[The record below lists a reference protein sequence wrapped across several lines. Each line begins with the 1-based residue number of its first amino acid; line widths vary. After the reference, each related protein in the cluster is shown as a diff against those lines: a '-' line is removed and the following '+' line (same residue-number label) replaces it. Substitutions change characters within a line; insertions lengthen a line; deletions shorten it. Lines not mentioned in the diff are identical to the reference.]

1 MAGKSLYILKKR
13 PLQPRSEVWLRNITV
28 FVMLAFYIT
37 FFIVPI
43 GMAFVG
49 SFHEWNPMNGKYN
62 LIGLDNYQALFK
74 NDLFWSAAL
83 NTVIFCAVVVFF
95 RALLGFTCAYAIY
108 SKFVKGKNFFMTMYY
123 MPVIAPLVA
132 VTFVWKFMYEPKV
145 GLINTLLGLSINWL
159 KNKNTALLAVMIM
172 TIWKDFGY
180 AVVLYM
186 AGLMGLSEDVLEAA
200 RVDGCTGWQLL
211 KSIVLP
217 LLRPT
222 TLLII
227 VASIISYLQA
237 YVQVLVLTEG
247 GPGTSTYLTSYL
259 IYNEAF
265 VKYAFGSASA
275 MSFILFVFTAL
286 ATVVSFKIQAGRE
299 A

>member
-1 MAGKSLYILKKR
+1 MARTQKRLFAKR
-13 PLQPRSEVWLRNITV
+13 PLQPKSEIWLRNITV
-28 FVMLAFYIT
+28 LMMSAFYII
-37 FFIVPI
+37 FFLVPI

-49 SFHEWNPMNGKYN
+49 SFHDWNPMNGKF
-62 LIGLDNYQALFK
+62 NYVGVQNYVSLFK
-74 NDLFWSAAL
+74 NETFWLASY
-83 NTVIFCAVVVFF
+83 NTVIFCAIVVFF
-95 RALLGFTCAYAIY
+95 RALLGFVCAYAIY

-145 GLINTLLGLSINWL
+145 GLVNTLLGLSINWL

-180 AVVLYM
+180 AVILYM
-186 AGLMGLSEDVLEAA
+186 AGLMGLSEEVLEAA
-200 RVDGCTGWQLL
+200 RVDGCNGWQLL
-211 KSIVLP
+211 KSIVFP

-265 VKYAFGSASA
+265 VKFSFGSASA
-275 MSFILFVFTAL
+275 MSFVLFVFTAL
-286 ATVVSFKIQAGRE
+286 ATVISFKIQAGRE

>member
-1 MAGKSLYILKKR
+1 MARSRLQLFQKR
-13 PLQPRSEVWLRNITV
+13 PLQPRSEVWLRNITM
-28 FVMLAFYIT
+28 FCMLAFYIT

-49 SFHEWNPMNGKYN
+49 SFHDWNPMNGKYVKV
-62 LIGLDNYQALFK
+62 GVSNYVALLSNETFWLSVK
-74 NDLFWSAAL
+74 NTLL
-83 NTVIFCAVVVFF
+83 FCAVVVFF
-95 RALLGFTCAYAIY
+95 RALLGFLCAYAIY
-108 SKFVKGKNFFMTMYY
+108 SKTVRGKNFFLTMYY

-132 VTFVWKFMYEPKV
+132 VTFIWKFMYEPKV
-145 GLINTLLGLSINWL
+145 GLINTLLGLSVNWL

-172 TIWKDFGY
+172 TVWKDFGY

-186 AGLMGLSEDVLEAA
+186 AGLMGLSEEVLEAA
-200 RVDGCTGWQLL
+200 KVDGCNGLQLL
-211 KSIVLP
+211 KSVVLP

-265 VKYAFGSASA
+265 VKFSFGSASA
-275 MSFILFVFTAL
+275 MSFVLFVFTAV
-286 ATVVSFKIQAGRE
+286 ATAISFKIQAGK
-299 A
+299 AA

>member
-1 MAGKSLYILKKR
+1 MATGQFNPFKKR
-13 PLQPRSEVWLRNITV
+13 PLQPRSEIWLRDIAM
-28 FVMLAFYIT
+28 FVMLAFYII

-43 GMAFVG
+43 GIAFIG
-49 SFHEWNPMNGKYN
+49 SFHDWNPMNGKY
-62 LIGLDNYQALFK
+62 IGVGISNYSALLTNDVFWLSVK
-74 NDLFWSAAL
+74 NTL
-83 NTVIFCAVVVFF
+83 IFCIVVVFF
-95 RALLGFTCAYAIY
+95 RAMLGFLCAYAVY
-108 SKFVKGKNFFMTMYY
+108 SKAVRGKNFFLTMYY

-132 VTFVWKFMYEPKV
+132 VSFVWKFMYEPKV
-145 GLINTLLGLSINWL
+145 GLINTLFGLSINWL

-180 AVVLYM
+180 AVVLYL
-186 AGLMGLSEDVLEAA
+186 AGLMGVSEEILEAA
-200 RVDGCTGWQLL
+200 KVDGCNGWQLL

-247 GPGTSTYLTSYL
+247 GPGTATYLTTYL

-265 VKYAFGSASA
+265 VKYSFGSASA
-275 MSFILFVFTAL
+275 MSFVLFIFTAF
-286 ATVVSFKIQAGRE
+286 ATWISFKLQSGKGV
-299 A
+299 

>member
-1 MAGKSLYILKKR
+1 MPRNSFDLLKKR
-13 PLQPRSEVWLRNITV
+13 PLQPKSEIWLRNITV
-28 FVMLAFYIT
+28 FAMLAFYIV
-37 FFIVPI
+37 FFLVPI

-49 SFHEWNPMNGKYN
+49 SFHDWNPMNGKYVN
-62 LIGLDNYQALFK
+62 VGIKNYTSLFT
-74 NDLFWSAAL
+74 NETFWLSFY
-83 NTVIFCAVVVFF
+83 NTVIFCAFVVVF
-95 RALLGFTCAYAIY
+95 RALLGFLCAYAIY
-108 SKFVKGKNFFMTMYY
+108 SKAVRGKNFFLTMYY

-145 GLINTLLGLSINWL
+145 GLVNTILGLSVNWL

-172 TIWKDFGY
+172 TVWKDFGY

-186 AGLMGLSEDVLEAA
+186 AGLMGLSEEIQEAA
-200 RVDGCTGWQLL
+200 KVDGCNGWQLL
-211 KSIVLP
+211 KSVILP

-247 GPGTSTYLTSYL
+247 GPGTATYLTSYM

-265 VKYAFGSASA
+265 VKFSFGSASA
-275 MSFILFVFTAL
+275 MSFVLFVFTAI
-286 ATVVSFKIQAGRE
+286 ATAVSFKLQARK
-299 A
+299 AA